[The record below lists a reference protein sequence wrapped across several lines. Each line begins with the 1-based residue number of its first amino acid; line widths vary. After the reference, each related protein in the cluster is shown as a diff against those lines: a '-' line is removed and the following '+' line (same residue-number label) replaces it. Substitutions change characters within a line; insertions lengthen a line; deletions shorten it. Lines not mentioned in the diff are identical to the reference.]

1 MKNKILFLLAAICIA
16 CSPQQSEQKEDTNVA
31 NSAAVEKNVKPFVIP
46 ELREWEGAAGQFIV
60 TKKTKVVYPKDN
72 AALAEVAKQ
81 FACDYQK
88 MTGTSL
94 KVSAGKASAGDI
106 ELAIADDSRLGN
118 EGYAIDIAESVAIT
132 ATTARGAMWATR
144 TILQIA
150 EQNSGNTLPKG
161 NIIDYPDYE
170 MRSFMLDCGRK
181 FIPISFLHEYVD
193 FMAYYKMNTFH
204 IHLNDNAFKQYFNHD
219 WAKTPSGFRLESDLF
234 PGLTSRDGYYTKEEF
249 IELQKHAERV
259 GVEIIPEIDVP
270 AHSLAFVHYRPELG
284 SKDYGL
290 DHLDLFNPNTY
301 TFIDSLFM
309 EYLGG
314 DEPVFRGPRFHVG
327 TDEYSNRDTAVVE
340 KFRYFTDFCIR
351 TAEKYG
357 KQACVWGALT
367 HAKGNTP
374 VKVDNVLMYEWYNG
388 YADPKEMIALGYDVI
403 SIPDGL
409 TYIVPA
415 AGYYYDY
422 LNCGYLYNSWTPAVI
437 GNQTFEEKHPQIK
450 GGSFAVWNDHAG
462 NGISCKDI
470 HYRVFPAMQTMAVKM
485 WTGAKPS
492 VPFEEFDKARLA
504 LSDAPGLNIAGR
516 FSGEKRTLVEVPAL
530 KPAADLVKETGI
542 REVGYEYSVSFDIVA
557 AKECPG
563 TVLTS
568 SRDAV
573 FYLADPI
580 SGKLG
585 FSRDGYLMTFNYSFF
600 PGEKAHVT
608 ISGNQQVTKL
618 FVNGKLVET
627 LDKQTLYH
635 NEGGRD
641 KMYYVRTLVFPLEK
655 AGNFKSNVTSF
666 KVENACK

>member
-1 MKNKILFLLAAICIA
+1 MKNKILLLLAAMCFA
-16 CSPQQSEQKEDTNVA
+16 FATSTT
-31 NSAAVEKNVKPFVIP
+31 AADKNKKPFVIP
-46 ELREWEGAAGQFIV
+46 ELREWKGATGEFQI
-60 TKKTKVVYPKDN
+60 TKETKVVYPKNN
-72 AALAEVAKQ
+72 AEIAEVAKQ
-81 FACDYQK
+81 FACDYKK
-88 MTGTSL
+88 MTGL
-94 KVSAGKASAGDI
+94 ELQVVEGKSAKGDI
-106 ELAIADDSRLGN
+106 AFAINKNKKLGK
-118 EGYAIDIAESVAIT
+118 EGYTINIANKVNVT

-144 TILQIA
+144 TLLQIA
-150 EQNSGNTLPKG
+150 EQNANALPNG
-161 NIIDYPDYE
+161 NIVDYPDYE

-193 FMAYYKMNTFH
+193 FMSYYKMNTFH

-219 WAKTPSGFRLESDLF
+219 WAKTPSGFRLESDFF

-284 SKDYGL
+284 SKEYGL

-301 TFIDSLFM
+301 TFVDSLFM
-309 EYLGG
+309 EYLAG

-351 TAEKYG
+351 AAEKYG

-388 YADPKEMIALGYDVI
+388 YANPTDMINLGYDVI

-422 LNCGYLYNSWTPAVI
+422 LNCNYLYNSWTPAII
-437 GNQTFEEKHPQIK
+437 GNQTFEEKHPKIK

-470 HYRVFPAMQTMAVKM
+470 HYRAYPAMQTMAVKM
-485 WTGAKPS
+485 WTGAKPA

-516 FSGEKRTLVEVPAL
+516 FSGDKRTLVEVPEL
-530 KPAADLVKETGI
+530 KSAANLVKETGI
-542 REVGYEYSVSFDIVA
+542 REVGFEYSVSFDIA
-557 AKECPG
+557 AKKECPG

-573 FYLADPI
+573 FYLADPVE
-580 SGKLG
+580 GKLG

-600 PGEKAHVT
+600 PGEKANVT
-608 ISGNQQVTKL
+608 ISGDQQVTKL

-635 NEGGRD
+635 NEGGKD

-655 AGNFKSNVTSF
+655 AGNFKSKVTNFNVVNYA
-666 KVENACK
+666 K

>member
-1 MKNKILFLLAAICIA
+1 MKNRFTLLLTALMLCFTLQLNA
-16 CSPQQSEQKEDTNVA
+16 QD
-31 NSAAVEKNVKPFVIP
+31 KNAKPFVIP
-46 ELREWEGAAGQFIV
+46 ELREWVGATGEFTI
-60 TKKTKVVYPKDN
+60 TGNTKVVYSKLQPEAAN
-72 AALAEVAKQ
+72 AAQQ
-81 FACDYQK
+81 FVFDYHK
-88 MTGTSL
+88 MTGTEL
-94 KVSAGKASAGDI
+94 KTVAGKAGRGNIILFI
-106 ELAIADDSRLGN
+106 EENEKLGN
-118 EGYAIDIAESVAIT
+118 EGYTINIGDNVEIS
-132 ATTARGAMWATR
+132 ATTPRGAIWATR
-144 TILQIA
+144 TLLQIA
-150 EQNSGNTLPKG
+150 EQNGGKLPKG
-161 NIIDYPDYE
+161 NIVDYPDYE

-204 IHLNDNAFKQYFNHD
+204 IHLNDNGFKQYFNHD
-219 WAKTPSGFRLESDLF
+219 WAKTPSGFRLESDFF
-234 PGLTSRDGYYTKEEF
+234 PGLASRDGYYTKEEF
-249 IELQKHAERV
+249 IELQKHAEKM
-259 GVEIIPEIDVP
+259 GVEIIPEFDVP

-290 DHLDLFNPNTY
+290 DHLDLFNPATY

-309 EYLGG
+309 EFLGG
-314 DEPVFRGPRFHVG
+314 EEPVFRGPRFHVG

-340 KFRYFTDFCIR
+340 KFRYLTDHCIR
-351 TAEKYG
+351 EAEKYG

-374 VKVDNVLMYEWYNG
+374 VKVENVLMYEWYNG
-388 YADPKEMIALGYDVI
+388 YADPTDMINLGYDVV
-403 SIPDGL
+403 SIPDGY

-422 LNCGYLYNSWTPAVI
+422 LNCNMLYDHWTPAQI
-437 GNQTFEEKHPQIK
+437 GNQKFEEKHPQIK

-485 WTGAKPS
+485 WTGAKPTVS
-492 VPFEEFDKARLA
+492 FDEFNQARLA

-516 FSGEKRTLVEVPAL
+516 FSGEKRTILEIANV
-530 KPAADLVKETGI
+530 AAGANLFDKTGI
-542 REVGYEYSVSFDIVA
+542 REIGYDYSVSFDIQYCKKDENGA
-557 AKECPG
+557 
-563 TVLTS
+563 VLFE

-573 FYLADPI
+573 FYIADPVQ
-580 SGKLG
+580 GKIG
-585 FSRDGYLMTFNYSFF
+585 FSRDGYLNTFNFRFY

-608 ISGNQQVTKL
+608 ICGNEKETKL
-618 FVNGKLVET
+618 YVNDKLVET

-655 AGNFKSNVTSF
+655 AGNFKSKVTNL
-666 KVENACK
+666 KVTNYSK

>member
-1 MKNKILFLLAAICIA
+1 MKQRILLLLAALMLSFTVQA
-16 CSPQQSEQKEDTNVA
+16 ADTG
-31 NSAAVEKNVKPFVIP
+31 KNKKPFVIP
-46 ELREWEGAAGQFIV
+46 ELREWKGATGEFAINGS
-60 TKKTKVVYPKDN
+60 TKIVYPGN
-72 AALAEVAKQ
+72 NSEIAAVAQ
-81 FACDYQK
+81 QLACDYKK

-94 KVSAGKASAGDI
+94 KTKKGNTGKGDI
-106 ELAIADDSRLGN
+106 IIAIKDDKQLGA
-118 EGYAIDIAESVAIT
+118 EGYTISIGENVEVT
-132 ATTARGAMWATR
+132 ATTPRGAMWATR
-144 TILQIA
+144 TLLQIA
-150 EQNSGNTLPKG
+150 EQNGGNLPKG
-161 NIIDYPDYE
+161 EIVDYPDYE

-204 IHLNDNAFKQYFNHD
+204 IHLNDNAFKQYFAHD
-219 WAKTPSGFRLESDLF
+219 WAKTPSGFRLESDFF
-234 PGLTSRDGYYTKEEF
+234 PGLASRDGYYTKEEF
-249 IELQKHAERV
+249 IELQKHAEKM
-259 GVEIIPEIDVP
+259 GVEIIPEFDVP

-284 SKDYGL
+284 SKEYGL
-290 DHLDLFNPNTY
+290 DHLDLFNPATY
-301 TFIDSLFM
+301 TFVDSLFM

-314 DEPVFRGPRFHVG
+314 EEPVFRGPRFHVG

-340 KFRYFTDFCIR
+340 KFRHFTDFCIR
-351 TAEKYG
+351 AAEKYG

-388 YADPKEMIALGYDVI
+388 YADPTDMINLGYDVV
-403 SIPDGL
+403 SIPDGW

-422 LNCGYLYNSWTPAVI
+422 LNCSMLYNNWTPAQI
-437 GNQTFEEKHPQIK
+437 GNQKFEEKHPQIK

-462 NGISCKDI
+462 NGISAKDI

-492 VPFEEFDKARLA
+492 VPYEEFDKARLA

-516 FSGEKRTLVEVPAL
+516 FSGEKRTLIELPQL
-530 KPAADLVKETGI
+530 KKGTDLVKKTGI
-542 REVGYEYSVSFDIVA
+542 REVGFEYSISFDIVG

-573 FYLADPI
+573 FYLADPVE
-580 SGKLG
+580 GKLG
-585 FSRDGYLMTFNYSFF
+585 FSRDGYLNTFNYSFY
-600 PGEKAHVT
+600 PGERAHVT
-608 ISGNQQVTKL
+608 ISGNKDVTKL

-635 NEGGRD
+635 NEGGKD

-655 AGNFKSNVTSF
+655 SGNFNSRITNF
-666 KVENACK
+666 KVENSCR

>member
-1 MKNKILFLLAAICIA
+1 MEN
-16 CSPQQSEQKEDTNVA
+16 
-31 NSAAVEKNVKPFVIP
+31 
-46 ELREWEGAAGQFIV
+46 
-60 TKKTKVVYPKDN
+60 
-72 AALAEVAKQ
+72 
-81 FACDYQK
+81 
-88 MTGTSL
+88 
-94 KVSAGKASAGDI
+94 
-106 ELAIADDSRLGN
+106 
-118 EGYAIDIAESVAIT
+118 SVA
-132 ATTARGAMWATR
+132 
-144 TILQIA
+144 
-150 EQNSGNTLPKG
+150 
-161 NIIDYPDYE
+161 
-170 MRSFMLDCGRK
+170 
-181 FIPISFLHEYVD
+181 
-193 FMAYYKMNTFH
+193 
-204 IHLNDNAFKQYFNHD
+204 
-219 WAKTPSGFRLESDLF
+219 
-234 PGLTSRDGYYTKEEF
+234 
-249 IELQKHAERV
+249 
-259 GVEIIPEIDVP
+259 
-270 AHSLAFVHYRPELG
+270 
-284 SKDYGL
+284 
-290 DHLDLFNPNTY
+290 
-301 TFIDSLFM
+301 
-309 EYLGG
+309 
-314 DEPVFRGPRFHVG
+314 
-327 TDEYSNRDTAVVE
+327 
-340 KFRYFTDFCIR
+340 
-351 TAEKYG
+351 
-357 KQACVWGALT
+357 
-367 HAKGNTP
+367 
-374 VKVDNVLMYEWYNG
+374 
-388 YADPKEMIALGYDVI
+388 VI

-422 LNCGYLYNSWTPAVI
+422 LNCNKLYNEWTPAVI

-516 FSGEKRTLVEVPAL
+516 FSGAKRTLVEVPAL
-530 KPAADLVKETGI
+530 KPAANLVNETGI

-573 FYLADPI
+573 FYLADPA

-635 NEGGRD
+635 NEGGKD

-655 AGNFKSNVTSF
+655 AGNFKSKVTDF
-666 KVENACK
+666 KVENVCK

>member
-1 MKNKILFLLAAICIA
+1 MKNRIMLLLAV
-16 CSPQQSEQKEDTNVA
+16 VA
-31 NSAAVEKNVKPFVIP
+31 LSVSAWAAPTGKNVKPFVIP
-46 ELREWEGAAGQFIV
+46 ELREWKGSTGEFTI
-60 TKKTKVVYPKDN
+60 TEKTRIVYPKN
-72 AALAEVAKQ
+72 NTGLAEVAKLL
-81 FACDYQK
+81 ACDYKK
-88 MTGTSL
+88 MTGVEL
-94 KVSAGKASAGDI
+94 EAVEGKAAKGDI
-106 ELAIADDSRLGN
+106 VLGIKKNKKLGN
-118 EGYAIDIAESVAIT
+118 EGYTMKIADKVEIS

-144 TILQIA
+144 TLLQIA
-150 EQNSGNTLPKG
+150 EQNKGNVLPKG
-161 NIIDYPDYE
+161 NIVDYPDYE

-219 WAKTPSGFRLESDLF
+219 WAKTPSGFRLESDFF

-284 SKDYGL
+284 SKEYGL
-290 DHLDLFNPNTY
+290 DHLDLFNPGTY
-301 TFIDSLFM
+301 TFVDSLFM
-309 EYLGG
+309 EYLSG

-388 YADPKEMIALGYDVI
+388 YADPKEMIKLGYDVI

-422 LNCGYLYNSWTPAVI
+422 LDCNKLYNKWTPAVI

-485 WTGAKPS
+485 WTGAKPA
-492 VPFEEFDKARLA
+492 VPYEEFDKARLA

-530 KPAADLVKETGI
+530 NPATDLVKETGI
-542 REVGYEYSVSFDIVA
+542 REVGYEYSVSFDIEA

-573 FYLADPI
+573 FYLADPV
-580 SGKLG
+580 SGKIG

-635 NEGGRD
+635 NDGGKD

-655 AGNFKSNVTSF
+655 AGNFKSKVTNF
-666 KVENACK
+666 KVENVCK

>member
-1 MKNKILFLLAAICIA
+1 MKNRIMLLLAV
-16 CSPQQSEQKEDTNVA
+16 VA
-31 NSAAVEKNVKPFVIP
+31 LSVSAWAAPTGKNVKPFVIP
-46 ELREWEGAAGQFIV
+46 ELREWKGSTGEFTI
-60 TKKTKVVYPKDN
+60 TEKTRIVYPKN
-72 AALAEVAKQ
+72 NTGLAEVAKLL
-81 FACDYQK
+81 ACDYKK
-88 MTGTSL
+88 MTGVEL
-94 KVSAGKASAGDI
+94 EAVEGKAAKGDI
-106 ELAIADDSRLGN
+106 VLGIKKNKKLGN
-118 EGYAIDIAESVAIT
+118 EGYTMKIADKVEIS

-144 TILQIA
+144 TLLQIA
-150 EQNSGNTLPKG
+150 EQNKGNVLPKG
-161 NIIDYPDYE
+161 NIVDYPDYE

-219 WAKTPSGFRLESDLF
+219 WAKTPSGFRLESDFF

-284 SKDYGL
+284 SKEYGL
-290 DHLDLFNPNTY
+290 DHLDLFNPGTY
-301 TFIDSLFM
+301 TFVDSLFM
-309 EYLGG
+309 EYLSG

-388 YADPKEMIALGYDVI
+388 YADPKEMIKLGYDVI

-422 LNCGYLYNSWTPAVI
+422 LDCNKLYNKWTPAVI

-485 WTGAKPS
+485 WTGAKPA
-492 VPFEEFDKARLA
+492 VPYEEFDKARLA

-530 KPAADLVKETGI
+530 NPATDLVKETGI
-542 REVGYEYSVSFDIVA
+542 REVGYEYSVSFDIEA

-573 FYLADPI
+573 FYLADPV
-580 SGKLG
+580 SGKIG

-635 NEGGRD
+635 NEGGKD

-655 AGNFKSNVTSF
+655 AGNFKSKVTNF
-666 KVENACK
+666 KVENVCK